1 MDMTNAPNPAILHA
15 FYTRMGGLAV
25 AYVLVVLIL
34 SFAQRRRR
42 RLAVSRTGVMAA
54 DGPGFDGRPHEPP
67 AWRRLMIHP
76 TRYDA
81 VQAGLGLLWLLD
93 GLLQAQPDMSSELLS
108 NIVVP
113 MFSTLP
119 SPIVRL
125 LEPLVVF
132 FSEYPV
138 TFDLLLMWTQI
149 TLGLLLLFARSIRL
163 QRFALQVSLVWGL
176 GVWVVG
182 EGMGAMYGTGV
193 TWLAGSPGAALFYMA
208 AAALLLQG
216 RESWRDGRVA
226 RELRWLFA
234 CLWLWGALVQAWPA
248 NGFWNAGGIAQP
260 LASMAAMPQPHV
272 LSALLYGCAR
282 LFAAHPVLWNGILV
296 GVMLLL
302 AVGNVIASRH
312 PMLLYATCA
321 WLVFTWMFG
330 QDFGVL
336 GGLGTDPNS
345 SPAAALLL
353 VGMRLDSPVHQSLP
367 VAPDGAQRDTHK
379 E

>member
-1 MDMTNAPNPAILHA
+1 MDMTNAPSPAILHA
-15 FYTRMGGLAV
+15 FYTRMGGLAIAYGLV
-25 AYVLVVLIL
+25 ALIL
-34 SFAQRRRR
+34 YLVLRRR
-42 RLAVSRTGVMAA
+42 RLSAVSRIGSPEMG
-54 DGPGFDGRPHEPP
+54 GPGFDGRSHEPP
-67 AWRRLMIHP
+67 AWRRFMIHP

-81 VQAGLGLLWLLD
+81 VQVGLGLLWLLD

-119 SPIVRL
+119 SPIVRM
-125 LEPLVVF
+125 LEPLVVL

-149 TLGLLLLFARSIRL
+149 TIGLLLLFARTVRL
-163 QRFALQVSLVWGL
+163 QRLALQVSLVWGI
-176 GVWVVG
+176 GVWVIG

-193 TWLAGSPGAALFYMA
+193 TWLTGSPGSVLFYMA

-216 RESWRDGRVA
+216 RECWRNGRVA

-248 NGFWNAGGIAQP
+248 NGFWSVGGLEQP
-260 LASMAAMPQPHV
+260 LTSMAAMPQPHA

-302 AVGNVIASRH
+302 AAGNVIASRH
-312 PMLLYATCA
+312 PVLLYATCA

-353 VGMRLDSPVHQSLP
+353 VGML
-367 VAPDGAQRDTHK
+367 PDGPAANRLPGSS
-379 E
+379 